1 MVFIII
7 VIGLFF
13 CAIISALTQ
22 TQKRSNN
29 QRRFTSKRDDTI
41 DRFEYEDEYGE
52 CENEYG
58 YEYEDDS
65 EKEEDAYYLEQYG
78 FTKEEV
84 EYEYLQRQEE
94 DE

>member
-29 QRRFTSKRDDTI
+29 QRRFTSERDDTI
-41 DRFEYEDEYGE
+41 DRFEYEDEYG
-52 CENEYG
+52 
-58 YEYEDDS
+58 YEYEDES
-65 EKEEDAYYLEQYG
+65 EEEEDAYYLEEYG